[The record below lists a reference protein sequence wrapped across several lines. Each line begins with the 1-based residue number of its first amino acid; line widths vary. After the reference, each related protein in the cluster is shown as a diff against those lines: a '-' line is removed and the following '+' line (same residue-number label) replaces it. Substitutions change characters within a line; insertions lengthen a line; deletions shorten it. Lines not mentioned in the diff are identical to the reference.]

1 MGITVFLAPQRQA
14 TLMTLK
20 TVNRILT
27 LFVVF
32 RDLKHLP
39 IRGFCSY
46 LGNYLSYNVEI
57 WYGGCP
63 IMRLSNGRMCGCRA
77 THGVAMGPAMGQFLG

>member
-63 IMRLSNGRMCGCRA
+63 SHAPAERPGMRPSGRLWGL
-77 THGVAMGPAMGQFLG
+77 FLG